1 MTLTLEVFVDILA
14 THKSAILYCA
24 FFGKSI
30 ANMVPK
36 QRVEFQP
43 RITVD
48 FAEVRKKLRSEHGPA
63 VNSESD
69 SISRIL
75 EDIEKDLGDYDA
87 EVHRL
92 QSRIVVL
99 RNQRRRL
106 EKYKTWMSSFR
117 SPTRLLPNET
127 LLHIFDYACDVNE
140 LTSKDLRKMPTL
152 SISGVCGRWR
162 GLAISRPDLWSRIC
176 FKPGT
181 DTRHWPSFPILQL
194 YLDSSHQSPLSIEI
208 PDSSALEPHHLSTI
222 RACSGRW
229 QKLEVKLSDFKA
241 LTSQAPLHL
250 SELEELML
258 PNIALG
264 HLSRLDYFQDAP
276 KLCRLTLG
284 KVPLVNMH
292 EHCFPWKQLTMLNI
306 AQFGPDMKGVF
317 ELCSNLTE
325 LHLCHRA
332 ASQIDSCVPPIIA
345 PVVKRLVLS
354 FWQSSSEPSEADI
367 IFASITC
374 PSLTSLLV
382 DGVTDAHALPKDE
395 VDAFIARSSSH
406 LTTLSLKSIMFSD
419 LNLINLLHRIPSL
432 LHLKIDDSG
441 VQSGHSP
448 ITSHLV
454 QSLHAFPYTTS
465 ATISSAL
472 VTGLQ
477 TLSLTLSSSDSDAQN
492 FSDSDFVDMVCSR
505 WYPDV
510 VGTHGD
516 PGNSESETACLRS
529 VVMRCMQRA
538 LDEEIY
544 RPLKHLEEA
553 GMMVVV
559 VGENS
564 FVSTQ

>member
-1 MTLTLEVFVDILA
+1 
-14 THKSAILYCA
+14 
-24 FFGKSI
+24 
-30 ANMVPK
+30 MVPK

-48 FAEVRKKLRSEHGPA
+48 FADVCKKLRSEHGP
-63 VNSESD
+63 VVCSESD
-69 SISRIL
+69 NISRIL
-75 EDIEKDLGDYDA
+75 EDVEKDLEDYDA
-87 EVHRL
+87 EIHHL

-99 RNQRRRL
+99 RNQSRRL
-106 EKYKTWMSSFR
+106 QRYKTWISSLR
-117 SPTRLLPNET
+117 SHTRSLPNET
-127 LLHIFDYACDVNE
+127 LLQIFDYACNMNE

-162 GLAISRPDLWSRIC
+162 DLAISRPDLWSRIC
-176 FKPGT
+176 FKPSDT
-181 DTRHWPSFPILQL
+181 DTRRRPSFPVLQL
-194 YLDSSHQSPLSIEI
+194 YLDYSQQSPLSLEF
-208 PDSSALEPHHLSTI
+208 PDSSTLEPHHLSII
-222 RACSGRW
+222 RACSDRW
-229 QKLEVKLSDFKA
+229 KKLEAKLYDFKA
-241 LTSQAPLHL
+241 LTSEIPLDL
-250 SELEELML
+250 PVLEELML
-258 PNIALG
+258 PNIALA
-264 HLSRLDYFQDAP
+264 HLSRLDCFRDAP
-276 KLCRLTLG
+276 NLRRLTLG
-284 KVPLVNMH
+284 KVPLINMH
-292 EHCFPWKQLTMLNI
+292 EHYFPWNQLTMLSI

-317 ELCSNLTE
+317 ERCSNLTE

-332 ASQIDSCVPPIIA
+332 ASQIDPCVPPIIA
-345 PVVKRLVLS
+345 PVVKHLVLS
-354 FWQSSSEPSEADI
+354 FWQSSGEDSVADI

-382 DGVTDAHALPKDE
+382 DGGIDAHAHALPKDE

-406 LTTLSLKSIMFSD
+406 LTTLSLKSVIFSD

-432 LHLKIDDSG
+432 LHLELNDSG
-441 VQSGHSP
+441 VRSGHSP

-472 VTGLQ
+472 VTRLQ
-477 TLSLTLSSSDSDAQN
+477 TLSLNFGSSGTDALN

-510 VGTHGD
+510 FSGTQGD

-529 VVMRCMQRA
+529 VVMRCMQRT
-538 LDEEIY
+538 LDEKIY

-559 VGENS
+559 VGKNS
-564 FVSTQ
+564 FV